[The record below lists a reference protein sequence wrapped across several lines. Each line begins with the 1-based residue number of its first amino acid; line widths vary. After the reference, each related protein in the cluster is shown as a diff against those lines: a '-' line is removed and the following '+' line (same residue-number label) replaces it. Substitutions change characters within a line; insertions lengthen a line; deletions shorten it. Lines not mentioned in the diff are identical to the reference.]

1 MHRLTAALA
10 LRRFGWLPNLRI
22 SIPPVSTPMKSL
34 PLGPFARGALLLGLA
49 SLLPV
54 SASAASRVVSA
65 PVEGLRETSPR
76 VHALVGG
83 RIVTAPGQVIEQG
96 TLVLRDGVIE
106 SVGAG
111 VIAPADARV
120 WDVTGRT
127 LYAGFIE
134 SNSALYLPESFKPV
148 PPRAPDAPPVG
159 PPAAVRAE
167 PPPGAPGWNSRV
179 MPERSAA
186 RALIAD
192 PKAAE
197 KLRGLG
203 FALVNSA
210 PARGIFRGRSALVST
225 GAANFN
231 AGVVRPDTAQEVAFE
246 FGSFF
251 DRTYPTSLMGAVAL
265 VRQTLLDAQWYAAT
279 QAAYAAGSGAGRERP
294 ETNDSLAALGP
305 LVRGE
310 QLLMFELV
318 DELDVARVLK
328 LGEEFKLRIALR
340 GVGTEYRVRDLLAQA
355 KTPVVLALDFPDAP
369 EVEVPD
375 KALEVSLQDLQ
386 KWETAPANAA
396 RLAEVG
402 VPVAFTSA
410 KLKKPETEFW
420 PRLRKTVTRGLAA
433 DRALAALTTTPA
445 ALLGVAATHGTLE
458 KGMTANVVVA
468 NGDLFKSEDAAI
480 ELLWVDGEPFE
491 QEDWQR
497 LDARGTWKFTWS
509 GPQGPGEIVI
519 NGAKPNR
526 LKAKAG
532 DKDIAAS
539 LPDKNTVLLYLPAEL
554 FNATGGTARLVAGG
568 KGDLLTGTGELPDGT
583 ALRWTAQRTAPVKPE
598 PAANAKPA
606 AEEKHLATTD
616 VYPAGA
622 YGRKNLPA
630 QPDHVLIRNGTIWT
644 SGSAGIIEGGDVL
657 ITRGKIEK
665 VGRNLTAPAGAVVID
680 ATGQHVTAGLIDC
693 HSHTAMS
700 RGVNEG
706 ASSVT
711 VEVRVADIIDPTD
724 IGIYRQ
730 LAGGLTTANILHG
743 SANAMGG
750 QNQVIKLRWGAGA
763 EEMKFAGAKPGVKFA
778 LGENVV
784 RANATGPRTRYPMSR
799 MGVPEIMLDTFNRAR
814 EYGSTW
820 AAHREGRTLLPP
832 RRDLRLEAALEI
844 LNGERIVHIHSYR
857 QDEILAFIRL
867 AEQLQLKVAT
877 FQHILEGYK
886 VAPEIARLG
895 AGGSSFS
902 DWWAFKY
909 EVIDAIPY
917 NGALMHAA
925 GVVVSFN
932 SDSDDLA
939 RRLNTE
945 AAKAVKYGGVPP
957 TEAWKFVTLNPAK
970 QLRIDDRVGS
980 LEPGKDADFVLW
992 NANPLSTLARPNQTW
1007 IDGRRYF
1014 DRDEDKLLRAAAAT
1028 ERAALLQKALAERQ
1042 KVLARGGGGGGD
1054 GPPAEPAYAM
1064 AQSDDHDEFRAI
1076 YHNGGNVHT
1085 CSHVDGGHQ

>member
-1 MHRLTAALA
+1 
-10 LRRFGWLPNLRI
+10 
-22 SIPPVSTPMKSL
+22 MKSY
-34 PLGPFARGALLLGLA
+34 PLGLVARGALVLGLA

-54 SASAASRVVSA
+54 SASAVSRIVTA
-65 PVEGLRETSPR
+65 PVEGLRDASPR

-83 RIVTAPGQVIEQG
+83 RIVTAPGQIIEQG
-96 TLVLRDGVIE
+96 TLVLRDGLIE

-111 VIAPADARV
+111 VTAPADARV
-120 WDVTGRT
+120 WDVTGRI

-134 SNSALYLPESFKPV
+134 SHSSLYLPESFKPV
-148 PPRAPDAPPVG
+148 PPRAPDAPPG
-159 PPAAVRAE
+159 AAPAAARAE
-167 PPPGAPGWNSRV
+167 PAPATGARAWNSRV

-186 RALIAD
+186 LALTPD
-192 PKAAE
+192 PKSAE

-203 FALVNSA
+203 FTLANIA
-210 PARGIFRGRSALVST
+210 PARGLFRGRSALVST
-225 GAANFN
+225 GTANFN
-231 AGVVRPDTAQEVAFE
+231 VGVVRPDIAQEVAFE
-246 FGSFF
+246 FGSFI

-279 QAAYAAGSGAGRERP
+279 QAAYTVGSGLGAERP
-294 ETNDSLAALGP
+294 EANDSLAALGP

-310 QLLMFELV
+310 QLMMFELV

-328 LGEEFKLRIALR
+328 LGEEFKLRVAFR
-340 GVGTEYRVRDLLAQA
+340 GAGTEYRMRDLLAKA
-355 KTPVVLALDFPDAP
+355 KTPVVLALDFPDVP
-369 EVEVPD
+369 EVELPD
-375 KALEVSLQDLQ
+375 KAVEVSLHELQ
-386 KWETAPANAA
+386 QWETAPANAA
-396 RLAEVG
+396 RLAEAG

-410 KLKKPETEFW
+410 RLKKPETEFW
-420 PRLRKTVTRGLAA
+420 PRLRQTVTRGLAA

-445 ALLGVAATHGTLE
+445 ALLGVADTHGTLE
-458 KGMTANVVVA
+458 KGKAANVVVA

-491 QEDWQR
+491 LEDWQR

-509 GPQGPGEIVI
+509 GPPGPGEIVI

-539 LPDKNTVLLYLPAEL
+539 LPDKNTVLLFLPAEL
-554 FNATGGTARLVAGG
+554 FGATGGTTRLVAGG
-568 KGDLLTGTGELPDGT
+568 KGDRLTGTGELPDGT
-583 ALRWTAQRTAPVKPE
+583 ALRWTAQRTAPAKPE
-598 PAANAKPA
+598 AAANAKPA
-606 AEEKHLATTD
+606 AEEKFLATTD

-622 YGRKNLPA
+622 YGRKNLPT
-630 QPDHVLIRNGTIWT
+630 QPEHILIRNGTLWT
-644 SGSAGIIEGGDVL
+644 SGAAGIIEGGDVL

-665 VGRNLTAPAGAVVID
+665 VGKNLTAPAGAVVID

-711 VEVRVADIIDPTD
+711 VEVRVADVIDPTD

-730 LAGGLTTANILHG
+730 LAGGLTTANVLHG

-763 EEMKFAGAKPGVKFA
+763 EELKFAGAKPGVKFA

-784 RANATGPRTRYPMSR
+784 RASATGPRTRYPMSR

-814 EYGSTW
+814 EYGHAWSTYR
-820 AAHREGRTLLPP
+820 AGSGLLP

-844 LNGERIVHIHSYR
+844 LNGERLVHIHSYR

-867 AEQLQLKVAT
+867 AEQLQLKVGT

-886 VAPEIARLG
+886 VAPEIAKLG

-902 DWWAFKY
+902 DWWAYKY

-917 NGALMHAA
+917 NGALMSAA

-932 SDSDDLA
+932 SDSDELA

-945 AAKAVKYGGVPP
+945 AAKAVKYGGVSPA
-957 TEAWKFVTLNPAK
+957 EAWKFVTLNPAK
-970 QLRIDDRVGS
+970 QLKIDDRVGS

-992 NANPLSTLARPNQTW
+992 NASPLSTRARPNQTW

-1014 DRDEDKLLRAAAAT
+1014 DRDEDKLLRTAAAA
-1028 ERAALLQKALAERQ
+1028 ERAALLQKALAARQ
-1042 KVLARGGGGGGD
+1042 KVLTRSGGGGGD
-1054 GPPAEPAYAM
+1054 GPPAEPAYVM
-1064 AQSDDHDEFRAI
+1064 AQADNHDEFRAI
-1076 YHNGGNVHT
+1076 YHHGGNDHT
-1085 CSHVDGGHQ
+1085 CSLEEGGHQ